1 MAEKKGNKKG
11 FFQGVAA
18 EFKKIIWPDRDTLL
32 KQTILVVVISL
43 LLGVII
49 SVIDGAAIQLLKLV
63 IQ

>member
-1 MAEKKGNKKG
+1 MAEKKANKTS

-18 EFKKIIWPDRDTLL
+18 ELKKIIWPSRETLL

-43 LLGVII
+43 LLGIII